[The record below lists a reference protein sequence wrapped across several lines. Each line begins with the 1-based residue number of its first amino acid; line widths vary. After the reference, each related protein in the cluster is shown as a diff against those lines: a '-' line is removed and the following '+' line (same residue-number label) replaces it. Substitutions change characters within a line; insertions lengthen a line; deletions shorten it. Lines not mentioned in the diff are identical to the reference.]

1 MSLTYS
7 AAVEQTITAG
17 EQIHQ
22 IVNGTA
28 TTEVIVEDGSKVPSI
43 RKALLDNFYFK
54 NPIAWQVGQTEN
66 VFNQLRQF
74 TDGSWW
80 YAPSATA
87 SNPIS
92 MGSTPVGNSL
102 WKVYDFDAIGKL
114 NPQIREALRR
124 SYAEAGY
131 NVLGTFRL
139 GVTLNTLTD
148 AILDEPTGIVYS
160 WDGSFSKVVPAGST
174 PETTGGVVAGAWRPR
189 TDVTLRDELTRLNVG
204 AISELSALTSSDV
217 GKRVQW
223 LGYYLPSD
231 GGSNWGIVKS
241 GTHVADG
248 GSVFS
253 INATLYVEANTTG
266 KRITLK
272 KFGCKQDGITDDT
285 KQFYK
290 AVKFAINNS
299 LILDCCNL
307 PTLVQDTTV
316 KTFASTTPVRIH
328 NLNLVA
334 GTTYANQPRLK
345 FDSDVEYEIKNLKV
359 TGGRGTKAGLEPW
372 AKFTA
377 FLGYDSIEPATG
389 NLITIGGGL
398 LTSDITIDGVD
409 ARDCHYDSIILAFTS
424 GVIDAKRFHF
434 ENCSNK
440 QIHFWHGIDG
450 GSQPLTGVTNL
461 CGYVAKNCG
470 ILPASFTVDGVTKT
484 RAAAVAPQGAFGC
497 IVSYGTFNH
506 SDIFI
511 YNYGSTGVTPDR
523 NITAMGKNVKIWH
536 DDPNGFSNNS
546 SGAYWDEYCGNC
558 EVDGLEIKISARDP
572 RETPLENCALQIYK
586 QTSGIFSATNVVIE
600 TSGTASIDK
609 DIRGSLSAR
618 SQVAINGYSLESNA
632 SNTSISML
640 QTSGLSSKI
649 ELSSGR
655 VRGAP
660 MRITQSQ
667 NLTIDGL
674 DSDQN
679 LTVNQSL
686 PSAIG
691 DVTLTD
697 VNCDALVIDG
707 SSGSVKI
714 NGGTV
719 SSIETFGLNGA
730 LSMDGGFRI
739 NGISEITG
747 YNSLRIGDIET
758 SRRCNI
764 IDVKRVKA
772 VGSTFK
778 TDQPEACLRI
788 APSAPGIMKQATLI
802 GVSCWIKTGTS
813 SAGYTAMGDIGNLT
827 EISPDNQ
834 TFAWE

>member
-1 MSLTYS
+1 MSC
-7 AAVEQTITAG
+7 
-17 EQIHQ
+17 
-22 IVNGTA
+22 
-28 TTEVIVEDGSKVPSI
+28 EDIPS
-43 RKALLDNFYFK
+43 LLDLQKVKKHADDFGRLMGTGTGTSTNGVTGQVRPTYNKVIEDLGFKPGSGDFTTGFTVMPGERDIAWK
-54 NPIAWQVGQTEN
+54 NPSPPGDN
-66 VFNQLRQF
+66 NF
-74 TDGSWW
+74 
-80 YAPSATA
+80 
-87 SNPIS
+87 
-92 MGSTPVGNSL
+92 
-102 WKVYDFDAIGKL
+102 
-114 NPQIREALRR
+114 
-124 SYAEAGY
+124 
-131 NVLGTFRL
+131 
-139 GVTLNTLTD
+139 
-148 AILDEPTGIVYS
+148 YS
-160 WDGSFSKVVPAGST
+160 WDGPIPPTGKFVPAGST
-174 PETTGGVVAGAWRPR
+174 PETTGGVIAGAWRPR
-189 TDVTLRDELTRLNVG
+189 TDETLRYELARLNVG
-204 AISELSALTSSDV
+204 AVSELSALTSSDV

-241 GTHVADG
+241 GAHVHDG
-248 GSVFS
+248 GSIFT
-253 INATLYVEANTTG
+253 INTSLYVEANTKG
-266 KRITLK
+266 KKITLK

-290 AVKFAINNS
+290 AVEFAINNS

-316 KTFASTTPVRIH
+316 KTFVSTMPVRIH

-389 NLITIGGGL
+389 NLITIGGSL

-484 RAAAVAPQGAFGC
+484 RADAVAPQGAFGC

-523 NITAMGKNVKIWH
+523 NITAMGRNVKIWH

-572 RETPLENCALQIYK
+572 RETPLENCALQIFK

-609 DIRGSLSAR
+609 DIRGSLGGG
-618 SQVAINGYSLESNA
+618 SQVSINGYSLESNA
-632 SNTSISML
+632 SNTSISVL
-640 QTSGLSSKI
+640 QTVGASAKI
-649 ELSSGR
+649 ELRGGR

-667 NLTIDGL
+667 NLIIDLL

-679 LTVNQSL
+679 LLIDQSL
-686 PSAIG
+686 PAPLG
-691 DVTLTD
+691 DVGLYGVKCKTVT
-697 VNCDALVIDG
+697 VNGL
-707 SSGSVKI
+707 
-714 NGGTV
+714 GGTLEIV
-719 SSIETFGLNGA
+719 GGSTDGVIVGGA
-730 LSMDGGFRI
+730 GGKMRLDGGLFVD
-739 NGISEITG
+739 GVTYATG
-747 YNSLRIGDIET
+747 LRSATVGNIET
-758 SRRCNI
+758 SRRLELV
-764 IDVKRVKA
+764 DVEFVKL
-772 VGSTFK
+772 SPCILK
-778 TDQPEACLRI
+778 TDQPEACLTLS
-788 APSAPGIMKQATLI
+788 PSAPGIMKHVSAI
-802 GVSCWIKTGTS
+802 GVSRWIKTGTS
-813 SAGYTAMGDIGNLT
+813 GAGYVSTNVNVGSFSD
-827 EISPDNQ
+827 ISPDDK
-834 TFAWE
+834 TFDFT